1 MLKQRVLE
9 PYGNTGVMEVRKVFA
24 KSKRFVAFGM
34 PRSPILK
41 DLGIPSFA
49 YSGQVLSRAVLQ
61 RSPVFCCPVLDFSSL
76 ESLSSGL
83 FCCWHPL
90 AGWKLADVGTGHD
103 WPCQKK

>member
-1 MLKQRVLE
+1 
-9 PYGNTGVMEVRKVFA
+9 MENYILSILGCQDLQF
-24 KSKRFVAFGM
+24 
-34 PRSPILK
+34 LK

-83 FCCWHPL
+83 ICCWHRWL
-90 AGWKLADVGTGHD
+90 GGSWLMLGLVMTGRA
-103 WPCQKK
+103 KK